1 MLTFLRRYLSYL
13 IPLTRTTTSAIN
25 GPLEVTWYRG
35 RKLLDTR
42 HANYSYGSLQ
52 RVLRYGLLFV
62 APETARQL
70 LLLGLGGGSVVE
82 TLRKEHPA
90 AGHLTAIELDPTI
103 IQLAAT
109 EFNIQP
115 GPDLAIVC
123 ADAFA
128 WVRTAPAASF
138 DLIIIDLFIDLDLPA
153 GLRTEDFW
161 QQVWRLLTPG
171 GRVLANTL
179 TAAHLSIQG
188 QELAEFLPQLGFRV
202 KEVEVELL
210 NRLLILEKPLA

>member
-62 APETARQL
+62 APEKAQRL

-90 AGHLTAIELDPTI
+90 AGHLTAVELDPTI

-115 GPDLAIVC
+115 GPNLDIVC

-128 WVRTAPAASF
+128 WVRTAPAATF
-138 DLIIIDLFIDLDLPA
+138 GLIIIDLFIDLDLPA
-153 GLRTEDFW
+153 GLQTEDFW
-161 QQVWRLLTPG
+161 QHIWRLLAPG

-179 TAAHLSIQG
+179 TAAHLSIEG